1 MLIAGSPG
9 TGKTVLAAKS
19 CYENARRGFRCLYIG
34 LQEDRERLY
43 KEVATLGMDVEDVER
58 RGLLK
63 FYRIPV
69 IESEE
74 AAVDLIGEIGRTVV
88 EFKPSVVVVDS
99 VTPLLRA
106 IGGGLRAR
114 AYLQNFFYNLART
127 LDKGVILVAEEPLG
141 GDRAELG
148 DLEYVADLVLILRQS
163 VERGSSLGTLRLE
176 R

>member
-1 MLIAGSPG
+1 L
-9 TGKTVLAAKS
+9 
-19 CYENARRGFRCLYIG
+19 
-34 LQEDRERLY
+34 
-43 KEVATLGMDVEDVER
+43 

-74 AAVDLIGEIGRTVV
+74 AAVDLFGEIGRTVV

-114 AYLQNFFYNLART
+114 AYLQNFSYNL
-127 LDKGVILVAEEPLG
+127 GP
-141 GDRAELG
+141 
-148 DLEYVADLVLILRQS
+148 
-163 VERGSSLGTLRLE
+163 
-176 R
+176 